1 MVEEEEQ
8 LDHEELRYVQLTQT
22 LLITMYPASQAVQTE
37 ALLHVTQLDE
47 QLLQLKL
54 LLMKNLESH

>member
-1 MVEEEEQ
+1 MVEEEEHP
-8 LDHEELRYVQLTQT
+8 DHEELRYVQLTQT

-37 ALLHVTQLDE
+37 ALLQVIQLDE

-54 LLMKNLESH
+54 LSMKNLVSH